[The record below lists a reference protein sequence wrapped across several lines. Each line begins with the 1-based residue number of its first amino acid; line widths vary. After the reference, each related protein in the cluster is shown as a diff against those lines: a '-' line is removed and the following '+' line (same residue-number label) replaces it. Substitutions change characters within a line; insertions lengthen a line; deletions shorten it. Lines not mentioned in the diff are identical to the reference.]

1 MKNRKRAGEVFHMNG
16 YTIIIKIEADTI
28 AAREDILPQFNS
40 YMQQTART
48 PSFVHESEGYFR
60 LSYNDEGSIS
70 SAGVL
75 ELGKFLQTSGY
86 TVTAIKSASASEG
99 EISTEV
105 KFAKDGQEGSVVLS
119 TLRVY

>member
-1 MKNRKRAGEVFHMNG
+1 MNSS
-16 YTIIIKIEADTI
+16 IIIKIEADAI
-28 AAREDILPQFNS
+28 AAKEDILPQFNA
-40 YMQQTART
+40 YMQQTSRA

-60 LSYNDEGSIS
+60 LSYDGKDGVS

-86 TVTAIKSASASEG
+86 TVTAIRSASAGES

-105 KFAKDGQEGSVVLS
+105 KFAKNGQEGSVMLS
-119 TLRVY
+119 TVRIY